1 MNELYAITLCIGG
14 IAWIHQHLYWRL
26 YQKTSGHAAPKRS
39 SNQSIGVIV
48 GTGCAMGCAMLG
60 SAPWALGTWALST
73 ASIVAVLI
81 PGRKVEDVLHA
92 ESAQHLE
99 QRLGFLKSQLD
110 RLEERNRLDSVLNR
124 VAHSESALGKITERF
139 ELILA
144 TIENHLLMGDHA
156 HAERIIT
163 VFARHL
169 RQTLYEGSMPFLHL
183 SETIEHIQTHFD
195 LMHLLTGKR
204 ISCDIGDGMLD
215 DLTRSRHTETFLLG
229 TGRSAHC
236 GPISNWQN
244 EASNP
249 SETPSSKWTFL
260 AMNSLF
266 ASPLPSPC
274 TYLKAA
280 TTSTSNTASNCSV
293 TRVQHKPES
302 PAGLKRRCMLNDWWA
317 PFTNGQTR
325 PPRPT
330 AIRFAPRFAYCVPS
344 RRLLTV
350 RRHRPS

>member
-1 MNELYAITLCIGG
+1 MIEQFAITLCIGG

-26 YQKTSGHAAPKRS
+26 YQKTSGHATPKRS
-39 SNQSIGVIV
+39 ANQSIGVLV
-48 GTGCAMGCAMLG
+48 ATGCAMGCAMLG
-60 SAPWALGTWALST
+60 SASWALGTWA
-73 ASIVAVLI
+73 ASAAGIVAVLI
-81 PGRKVEDVLHA
+81 PGRKVEDVLHT
-92 ESAQHLE
+92 ETAQHLE

-169 RQTLYEGSMPFLHL
+169 RQTLYEGSMPFLPL

-195 LMHLLTGKR
+195 LMHLLTGSGFR
-204 ISCDIGDGMLD
+204 DIDDGMLD
-215 DLTRSRHTETFLLG
+215 DLTRSRHTATFLLSDWAQR
-229 TGRSAHC
+229 TLW
-236 GPISNWQN
+236 PISNWQN

-266 ASPLPSPC
+266 ATPSLSMYLPEGSHNEHIEHRFTLLGDPSAVQ
-274 TYLKAA
+274 TGI
-280 TTSTSNTASNCSV
+280 TS
-293 TRVQHKPES
+293 RVEE
-302 PAGLKRRCMLNDWWA
+302 ALYA
-317 PFTNGQTR
+317 
-325 PPRPT
+325 
-330 AIRFAPRFAYCVPS
+330 
-344 RRLLTV
+344 
-350 RRHRPS
+350 

>member
-1 MNELYAITLCIGG
+1 MIEQFAITLCIGG

-39 SNQSIGVIV
+39 ANQSIGVLV
-48 GTGCAMGCAMLG
+48 ATGCAMGCAMLG
-60 SAPWALGTWALST
+60 SAPWALGTWAAST
-73 ASIVAVLI
+73 AGIVAVLI
-81 PGRKVEDVLHA
+81 AGRKVEDVLHT
-92 ESAQHLE
+92 ETAQHLG

-169 RQTLYEGSMPFLHL
+169 RQTLYEGSMPFLPL

-204 ISCDIGDGMLD
+204 ISCDIDDGMLD
-215 DLTRSRHTETFLLG
+215 DLTRSRHTATFLLSDWAQRTLWPYFQLAERSLETLG
-229 TGRSAHC
+229 DSILEMDIFGDELVVRYAPPQSMYLPEGSHNKHIEHRFTLLGDPSAVQTGITSRVE
-236 GPISNWQN
+236 
-244 EASNP
+244 EA
-249 SETPSSKWTFL
+249 L
-260 AMNSLF
+260 YA
-266 ASPLPSPC
+266 
-274 TYLKAA
+274 
-280 TTSTSNTASNCSV
+280 
-293 TRVQHKPES
+293 
-302 PAGLKRRCMLNDWWA
+302 
-317 PFTNGQTR
+317 
-325 PPRPT
+325 
-330 AIRFAPRFAYCVPS
+330 
-344 RRLLTV
+344 
-350 RRHRPS
+350 